1 MSRKN
6 PGNTGRK
13 IIKVADFA
21 LCHPACVR
29 MRKYEAGQDKEK
41 CHAKKAIVE
50 NIPINFGYELAGIII
65 KEKMQMVQE
74 NDKRGKKS

>member
-1 MSRKN
+1 MRWEN
-6 PGNTGRK
+6 PGNTSKK
-13 IIKVADFA
+13 IIRVADFA

-41 CHAKKAIVE
+41 CHAEKAIIE
-50 NIPINFGYELAGIII
+50 NVLINFGYELAGIII
-65 KEKMQMVQE
+65 EEKMQMVQE